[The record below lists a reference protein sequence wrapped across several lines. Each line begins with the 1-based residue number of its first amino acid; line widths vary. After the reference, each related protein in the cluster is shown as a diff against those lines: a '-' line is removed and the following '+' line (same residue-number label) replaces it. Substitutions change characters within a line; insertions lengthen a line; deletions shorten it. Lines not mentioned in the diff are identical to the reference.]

1 MTCNSVLS
9 GEAMPLFASGRNLC
23 NRSWRTGQ
31 LHLYLDS
38 SQPLGHEV
46 IQKRADRTEDET
58 QDTIEDLREKSKNH
72 PTTCSEEH
80 IFTTGHV
87 THQTGK
93 QDKQHQATTHH

>member
-23 NRSWRTGQ
+23 NRSWRTGR

-58 QDTIEDLREKSKNH
+58 QDTIEDWREKSKNQA
-72 PTTCSEEH
+72 TNCSEE
-80 IFTTGHV
+80 IVVATGHR
-87 THQTGK
+87 TDHTGK
-93 QDKQHQATTHH
+93 QEIRQQD

>member
-9 GEAMPLFASGRNLC
+9 GEAMPLFASGRNTC
-23 NRSWRTGQ
+23 NRSWRTGR

-58 QDTIEDLREKSKNH
+58 QDTIDDWREKSKK
-72 PTTCSEEH
+72 S
-80 IFTTGHV
+80 GHQLLRGDCRG
-87 THQTGK
+87 HRPLNRSNWQAGK
-93 QDKQHQATTHH
+93 TAT

>member
-9 GEAMPLFASGRNLC
+9 GEAMPLFASGRNLS
-23 NRSWRTGQ
+23 NRSWRTGR

-58 QDTIEDLREKSKNH
+58 QDTIEDWREKSKIRPPIAPRRLSWPPPLNR
-72 PTTCSEEH
+72 SNW
-80 IFTTGHV
+80 
-87 THQTGK
+87 QAGK
-93 QDKQHQATTHH
+93 TATRSNRS